1 MRPTFSVRPIFRFAA
16 AALIAGPLPAAACMM
31 KAPFQI
37 EDIAQAD
44 AIFTG
49 RLIRYELVS
58 PGRANSLDEYGL
70 LTVRVDKVLKGK
82 VSGDVQLYW
91 WNSTFGVPKTL
102 PFDGPIIVAAS
113 GVERTGLPL
122 RGPSA
127 TVFPSRRPDLL
138 QVLQAPCSSP
148 FILPYVA
155 KSEDNIRAVLR
166 GETVAPFN
174 YIRPPAVS
182 RGVE

>member
-1 MRPTFSVRPIFRFAA
+1 MRSTLCVAA
-16 AALIAGPLPAAACMM
+16 MALMATAPLPAAACMTR
-31 KAPFQI
+31 APFRI

-49 RLIRYELVS
+49 RLIRYDLVS
-58 PGRANSLDEYGL
+58 PGRSNSLDEYGL
-70 LTVRVDKVLKGK
+70 LTVRVDKVLKGE

-102 PFDGPIIVAAS
+102 AFDGPIIIAAS
-113 GVERTGLPL
+113 GAGRSGLPL

-127 TVFPSRRPDLL
+127 TVFASRRPDLL

-148 FILPYVA
+148 FILPYAV

-166 GETVAPFN
+166 GESVAPFN
-174 YIRPPAVS
+174 YVRPEAAP
-182 RGVE
+182 GGN